1 VVSSCQ
7 FYMTGTRTATS
18 QLGVRQGLGEMRLI
32 GADRQHGLAVLE
44 GLAMLVYQGVIGFEL
59 WK

>member
-1 VVSSCQ
+1 
-7 FYMTGTRTATS
+7 MTGTRTATS